1 MKVALD
7 AMGGDLAPAVNVEG
21 AIEAVSDNRSIRV
34 ILIGDESA
42 ISRELKDR
50 KYPADRI
57 TIRHASEVV
66 TMDESPSIAIRK
78 KKNSSIHVGVRLVQ
92 SGEADGFVSA
102 GHSGVVMATSL
113 LFLGKSK
120 GVDRPAIATVM
131 PAIKGAFIL
140 LDVGATVDCK
150 PENLLQ
156 FALMGNT
163 YCRMIMGKKNPRVA
177 LLSIGEEDIKGN
189 EMTKEAF
196 KLIEKTDVKFIRN
209 IEGKDIF
216 TGKADVIVCDGFT
229 GNITLKVSEGLAEA
243 ILKMLKKEVSSIS
256 AGKIGYLLIKPAIR
270 NFKKRTDY
278 DEYGGAPLLG
288 INGTSIISHG
298 RSSAKAIKN
307 AVTVASFFSEKKVH
321 EAIATAIA
329 RDLQERE
336 HTVS

>member
-1 MKVALD
+1 
-7 AMGGDLAPAVNVEG
+7 MGGDLAPAVNVEG

-307 AVTVASFFSEKKVH
+307 AVTVASSFSEKKVH